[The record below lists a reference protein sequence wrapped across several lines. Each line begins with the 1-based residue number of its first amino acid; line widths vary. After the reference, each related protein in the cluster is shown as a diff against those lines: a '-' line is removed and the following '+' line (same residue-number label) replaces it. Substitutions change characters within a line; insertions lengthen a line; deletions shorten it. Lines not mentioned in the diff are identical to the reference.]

1 MNANSTDYRIRAF
14 QAEDM
19 EAVLSIWLSVS
30 VQAHDFI
37 EPRFWESK
45 QGAMRDVY
53 LPASETYVA
62 EALGQV
68 VGFYSLYENT
78 LAAIFVQP
86 NQQGHGLGSALLEDA
101 KRRREWLQL
110 TVYAQNVSSVRFYE
124 ARGFVPMG
132 EQLDEHTGEPE
143 LLMRFRRTSA

>member
-1 MNANSTDYRIRAF
+1 MNANSTHYRIRPFGAD
-14 QAEDM
+14 DM
-19 EAVLSIWLSVS
+19 EAVLSIWLSAS

-37 EPRFWESK
+37 EPHFWQSK
-45 QGAMRDVY
+45 QGAMREVY

-62 EALGQV
+62 EESGHV

-78 LAAIFVQP
+78 LAAIFVHP
-86 NQQGHGLGSALLEDA
+86 NQQDLGLGSALLEDA

-110 TVYAQNVSSVRFYE
+110 TVYAQNASSVCFYE

-143 LLMRFRRTSA
+143 LLMRFSP